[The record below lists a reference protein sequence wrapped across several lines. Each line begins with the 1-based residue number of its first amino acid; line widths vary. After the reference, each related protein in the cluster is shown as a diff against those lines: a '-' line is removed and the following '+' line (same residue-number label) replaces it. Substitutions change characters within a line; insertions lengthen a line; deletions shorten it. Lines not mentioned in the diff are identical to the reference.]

1 MSYTPLM
8 SDTICAVATA
18 PGVGGV
24 ALIRVSG
31 SEARG
36 IVDQIFHCRQ
46 LATLERAKDRYA
58 YFGRI
63 VHEGK
68 FLDEVLV
75 TCFYAPHSYTGEDVV
90 EIACHGSLYI
100 QQVLLEALT
109 DQGCRM
115 AEPGEYTRRAY
126 LNGKMDLSRAEAVAD
141 LIASESAA
149 QHRMA
154 LTQIRGGYSR
164 EFAQLRE
171 RLIQLTALME
181 LELDFSEEDVTFAD
195 RSELL
200 SLSQELET
208 KIQSLVESFR
218 LGNAIK
224 KGIPVALAGAT
235 NVGKS
240 TLLNALLGEERAIVS
255 DIHGTTRDTVEE
267 VMNVDGLLFRFIDT
281 AGLRHTADQIEALG
295 IERSYARI
303 DEASLI
309 LLVLDASRLLPALS
323 PVASQHLASARPA
336 SPGDCANQP
345 KAPAETNNKGCPSQ
359 LQQPCSPEPQEPADN
374 LKTSAEAKDKGCPSQ
389 LQQPCSPEPQE
400 PADYLTQVQQLRQR
414 LDPTRLIIL
423 LNKVDLL
430 APAELDQLLSQL
442 PQLLELSADIPVLPL
457 AARTGSGLPELRKA
471 LVTRLALPELSPS
484 SLVVSNARHHAL
496 LKQAA
501 AQLALVRQG
510 LAEGL
515 PTDLLAPDLR
525 LAISALG
532 EVTGGE
538 ITSDAVLHHIFAH
551 FCIGK

>member
-46 LATLERAKDRYA
+46 LATLERAKDRCA

-63 VHEGK
+63 IHEGK

-100 QQVLLEALT
+100 QQALLEALT

-141 LIASESAA
+141 LIASESAS

-154 LTQIRGGYSR
+154 LTQMRGGYSR

-323 PVASQHLASARPA
+323 PAAAQHLASARPA
-336 SPGDCANQP
+336 FPGD
-345 KAPAETNNKGCPSQ
+345 
-359 LQQPCSPEPQEPADN
+359 
-374 LKTSAEAKDKGCPSQ
+374 
-389 LQQPCSPEPQE
+389 
-400 PADYLTQVQQLRQR
+400 
-414 LDPTRLIIL
+414 
-423 LNKVDLL
+423 
-430 APAELDQLLSQL
+430 
-442 PQLLELSADIPVLPL
+442 
-457 AARTGSGLPELRKA
+457 
-471 LVTRLALPELSPS
+471 
-484 SLVVSNARHHAL
+484 
-496 LKQAA
+496 
-501 AQLALVRQG
+501 
-510 LAEGL
+510 
-515 PTDLLAPDLR
+515 
-525 LAISALG
+525 
-532 EVTGGE
+532 
-538 ITSDAVLHHIFAH
+538 
-551 FCIGK
+551 

>member
-1 MSYTPLM
+1 
-8 SDTICAVATA
+8 
-18 PGVGGV
+18 
-24 ALIRVSG
+24 
-31 SEARG
+31 
-36 IVDQIFHCRQ
+36 
-46 LATLERAKDRYA
+46 
-58 YFGRI
+58 
-63 VHEGK
+63 
-68 FLDEVLV
+68 
-75 TCFYAPHSYTGEDVV
+75 
-90 EIACHGSLYI
+90 
-100 QQVLLEALT
+100 
-109 DQGCRM
+109 
-115 AEPGEYTRRAY
+115 
-126 LNGKMDLSRAEAVAD
+126 
-141 LIASESAA
+141 
-149 QHRMA
+149 
-154 LTQIRGGYSR
+154 
-164 EFAQLRE
+164 
-171 RLIQLTALME
+171 ME

-208 KIQSLVESFR
+208 KIQRLVESFR

-303 DEASLI
+303 DKASLI

-323 PVASQHLASARPA
+323 PAASQHLASA
-336 SPGDCANQP
+336 SPGDCADQP

-359 LQQPCSPEPQEPADN
+359 LQQPCSPEPQEPADY
-374 LKTSAEAKDKGCPSQ
+374 LAE
-389 LQQPCSPEPQE
+389 
-400 PADYLTQVQQLRQR
+400 VQQLRQR
-414 LDPTRLIIL
+414 LDPTRLIVL

-430 APAELDQLLSQL
+430 TPAELDQLLNQL

-501 AQLALVRQG
+501 TQLALVRQG
-510 LAEGL
+510 LAEDL

>member
-63 VHEGK
+63 IHEGN

-100 QQVLLEALT
+100 QQALLEALT

-154 LTQIRGGYSR
+154 LTQMRGGYSR

-181 LELDFSEEDVTFAD
+181 LELDFSEEDITFAD

-309 LLVLDASRLLPALS
+309 LLVLDASRLLSALS
-323 PVASQHLASARPA
+323 STSPQHLASTEPTRTSPLREQPEA
-336 SPGDCANQP
+336 SDSTQP
-345 KAPAETNNKGCPSQ
+345 N
-359 LQQPCSPEPQEPADN
+359 
-374 LKTSAEAKDKGCPSQ
+374 DKGCPSE
-389 LQQPCSPEPQE
+389 LQQPHAPEQPK
-400 PADYLTQVQQLRQR
+400 PANYLAEVQQLRQR
-414 LDPTRLIIL
+414 LDPARLIVV

-430 APAELDQLLSQL
+430 SPAELEQLLGLL

-457 AARTGSGLPELRKA
+457 AARMGSGLPELRKA
-471 LVTRLALPELSPS
+471 LVARLALPELSPS

>member
-63 VHEGK
+63 IHEGN

-100 QQVLLEALT
+100 QQSLLEALT

-126 LNGKMDLSRAEAVAD
+126 LNGKMDLSRAEAVVD

-154 LTQIRGGYSR
+154 LTQMRGGYSR

-309 LLVLDASRLLPALS
+309 LLVLDASRLLPTLS
-323 PVASQHLASARPA
+323 PAASQHLSSSRSA
-336 SPGDCANQP
+336 SPGDCADQTKP
-345 KAPAETNNKGCPSQ
+345 PT
-359 LQQPCSPEPQEPADN
+359 
-374 LKTSAEAKDKGCPSQ
+374 EANDKGCPSE
-389 LQQPCSPEPQE
+389 LQQPYAPEPQE
-400 PADYLTQVQQLRQR
+400 PADYLAQVQQLRQR
-414 LDPTRLIIL
+414 LDPARLIVL

-442 PQLLELSADIPVLPL
+442 PQLLELSTDIPVLPL
-457 AARTGSGLPELRKA
+457 AARSGSGLPELRKA

>member
-46 LATLERAKDRYA
+46 LTTLERAKDRCA

-100 QQVLLEALT
+100 QQALLEALT

-154 LTQIRGGYSR
+154 LTQMRGGYSR

-181 LELDFSEEDVTFAD
+181 LELDFSE
-195 RSELL
+195 LL
-200 SLSQELET
+200 SLSQELKT

-309 LLVLDASRLLPALS
+309 LLVLDGSRLLPALT
-323 PVASQHLASARPA
+323 PAASELLSSSRPT
-336 SPGDCANQP
+336 SPGDSADQP
-345 KAPAETNNKGCPSQ
+345 KPPTEANNKGCPSE
-359 LQQPCSPEPQEPADN
+359 LQQPYA
-374 LKTSAEAKDKGCPSQ
+374 
-389 LQQPCSPEPQE
+389 PEPQE
-400 PADYLTQVQQLRQR
+400 PADYLAEVQQLRQR
-414 LDPTRLIIL
+414 LDLTRLIVL

-430 APAELDQLLSQL
+430 APAELDQLLNQL

-510 LAEGL
+510 LAESL

>member
-46 LATLERAKDRYA
+46 LATLERAKDRCA

-75 TCFYAPHSYTGEDVV
+75 TCFYTPHSYTGEDVV

-100 QQVLLEALT
+100 QQALLEALT
-109 DQGCRM
+109 DQGCRD
-115 AEPGEYTRRAY
+115 Y

-154 LTQIRGGYSR
+154 LTQMRGGYSR

-309 LLVLDASRLLPALS
+309 LLVLDASRLLQALLPDS
-323 PVASQHLASARPA
+323 PPDLPFPSPT
-336 SPGDCANQP
+336 SPGDYTDQLKP
-345 KAPAETNNKGCPSQ
+345 TAETSNKGCPSE
-359 LQQPCSPEPQEPADN
+359 LQQPHAPEPQEPADQ
-374 LKTSAEAKDKGCPSQ
+374 LAE
-389 LQQPCSPEPQE
+389 
-400 PADYLTQVQQLRQR
+400 VQQLRQR
-414 LDPTRLIIL
+414 LDPARLIVV

-430 APAELDQLLSQL
+430 DPAELEQLLSLL
-442 PQLLELSADIPVLPL
+442 PQLLELSADIPILPL
-457 AARTGSGLPELRKA
+457 AARMGSGLPELRKA
-471 LVTRLALPELSPS
+471 LVARLALPELSPS

-510 LAEGL
+510 LAEGI

>member
-46 LATLERAKDRYA
+46 LATLERAKDRCA

-100 QQVLLEALT
+100 QQALLEALT

-154 LTQIRGGYSR
+154 LTQMRGGYSR

-309 LLVLDASRLLPALS
+309 LLVLDASRLLQAIPPDTTPDLPFPS
-323 PVASQHLASARPA
+323 PT
-336 SPGDCANQP
+336 SPGDYTDQLKP
-345 KAPAETNNKGCPSQ
+345 TAETSNKGCPSE
-359 LQQPCSPEPQEPADN
+359 LQQPHAPEPQKPADQ
-374 LKTSAEAKDKGCPSQ
+374 LAE
-389 LQQPCSPEPQE
+389 
-400 PADYLTQVQQLRQR
+400 VQQLRQR
-414 LDPTRLIIL
+414 LDPARLIVL

-430 APAELDQLLSQL
+430 SPAELEQLLDQL
-442 PQLLELSADIPVLPL
+442 PHLLELSADIPILPL
-457 AARTGSGLPELRKA
+457 AARMGSGLPELRKA
-471 LVTRLALPELSPS
+471 LVARLALPELSPS

>member
-1 MSYTPLM
+1 MSYTSLM

-46 LATLERAKDRYA
+46 LTTLERAKDRYA

-68 FLDEVLV
+68 LLDEVLV

-100 QQVLLEALT
+100 QQALLEALT

-154 LTQIRGGYSR
+154 LTQMRGGYSR

-309 LLVLDASRLLPALS
+309 LLVLDASRLLPTLS
-323 PVASQHLASARPA
+323 PAASQHLSSSRPA
-336 SPGDCANQP
+336 SPGDCADQP
-345 KAPAETNNKGCPSQ
+345 KPPTKTN
-359 LQQPCSPEPQEPADN
+359 
-374 LKTSAEAKDKGCPSQ
+374 DKGCPSE
-389 LQQPCSPEPQE
+389 LQQPYAPELQE
-400 PADYLTQVQQLRQR
+400 PADYLAEVQQLRQR
-414 LDPTRLIIL
+414 LAPARLIVL

-430 APAELDQLLSQL
+430 APAELDQLLNQL

-457 AARTGSGLPELRKA
+457 VARTGSGLPELRKA
-471 LVTRLALPELSPS
+471 LVARLALPKLSPS